1 MSALAAALAALTI
14 TVWPQ
19 GMDGRSQR
27 WTLRCAPAA
36 GSHPSRSAACT
47 KLLATP
53 SPFRP
58 VPRGSVCTE
67 IFGGPDVAIVTGRF
81 RGARVWAKF
90 QLRNG
95 CEISRWKRVVPL
107 LPSLDA

>member
-1 MSALAAALAALTI
+1 MTPLATALAALTI
-14 TVWPQ
+14 TIWPQ
-19 GMDGRSQR
+19 GMSGDSQR
-27 WTLRCAPAA
+27 WTLRCGPAG
-36 GSHPSRSAACT
+36 GSHPSRAAACA
-47 KLLATP
+47 KLLSTP

-58 VPRGSVCTE
+58 VPMRSLCTE
-67 IFGGPDVAIVTGRF
+67 IYGGPDVAIVTGRF

-95 CEISRWKRVVPL
+95 CEIARWKRVVPL

>member
-1 MSALAAALAALTI
+1 MAPLAAALAALTI

-19 GMDGRSQR
+19 GMDEASQR
-27 WTLRCAPAA
+27 WTLRCGPAG
-36 GSHPSRSAACT
+36 GSHPSRAAACT

-53 SPFRP
+53 NPFRR

>member
-1 MSALAAALAALTI
+1 MTPLATALAALTI

-19 GMDGRSQR
+19 GLDGDSQR
-27 WTLRCAPAA
+27 WTLRCGPAG
-36 GSHPSRSAACT
+36 GSHPSRVAACS

-58 VPRGSVCTE
+58 VPRNATCTT
-67 IFGGPDVAIVTGRF
+67 IYGGPDVAIVTGRF

>member
-1 MSALAAALAALTI
+1 MTPLATALAALTI
-14 TVWPQ
+14 TIWPQ
-19 GMDGRSQR
+19 GMSGDWQR
-27 WTLRCAPAA
+27 WTLRCGPAG
-36 GSHPSRSAACT
+36 GSHPSRAAACT
-47 KLLATP
+47 KLRTTP

-58 VPRGSVCTE
+58 VSRNAACTT
-67 IFGGPDVAIVTGRF
+67 IYGGPDVAIVTGRF

-95 CEISRWKRVVPL
+95 CEIDRWKRLVPL

>member
-1 MSALAAALAALTI
+1 MTPLATALAALTV
-14 TVWPQ
+14 TFWPQ
-19 GMDGRSQR
+19 GLGGDSQR
-27 WTLRCAPAA
+27 STLRCGPA
-36 GSHPSRSAACT
+36 GGTHPSRAAACT

-58 VPRGSVCTE
+58 VPRDAACTT
-67 IFGGPDVAIVTGRF
+67 IYGGPAVAIVTGRF
-81 RGARVWAKF
+81 RNAHVWAKF

-95 CEISRWKRVVPL
+95 CEIARWKRVVPL